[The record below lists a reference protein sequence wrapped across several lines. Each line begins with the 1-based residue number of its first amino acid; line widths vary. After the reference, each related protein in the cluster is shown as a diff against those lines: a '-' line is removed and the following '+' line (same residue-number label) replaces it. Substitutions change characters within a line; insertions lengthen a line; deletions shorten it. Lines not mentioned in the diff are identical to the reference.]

1 MKAKTPK
8 SKTTA
13 APKKQ
18 AFRLTPLQEA
28 EVRRLAGEKFEELM
42 AGGKEKEIYIRAA
55 QDANSIV
62 NSKGGA
68 FMDFFADVLQEG
80 IDLEEVNTGKKKD
93 GTFVTEFRRI
103 FLLGLRARE
112 KRDSREAQKRME
124 QENAAFA
131 AQVAAAAKSARKA
144 PVRRVK

>member
-18 AFRLTPLQEA
+18 AFRLTPLGEA
-28 EVRRLAGEKFEELM
+28 EVRRLAGEEFERLM
-42 AGGKEKEIYIRAA
+42 AGGKEKQILIRAA
-55 QDANSIV
+55 QDSNTIT
-62 NSKGGA
+62 NSKGGL

-80 IDLEEVNTGKKKD
+80 IDLEEVNTGKSKD

-103 FLLGLRARE
+103 FLLGLRGA
-112 KRDSREAQKRME
+112 
-124 QENAAFA
+124 
-131 AQVAAAAKSARKA
+131 
-144 PVRRVK
+144 